1 MDGVKYL
8 RIRLA
13 EYAGFCSG
21 VKEAVERAL
30 QESARCGRVST
41 LGPLVHNEAVA
52 AYLAQHNIAAVS
64 EPEEAGE
71 GLLLIR
77 THGVPPAVLE
87 KAGSLERLTVLD
99 LTCPKVRRVQK
110 LARKLADEGLQ
121 IIIYG
126 DARHPE
132 VIGIAGWAGEKAGI
146 DIVASAEE
154 LKRLTIKPAAAL
166 IAQTTGEKAVYEE
179 IKTLFRQLSPGGKVY
194 DTVCPETGKRQRE
207 ALRLASEVEAM
218 VVVGS
223 PASANTG
230 ALAEICRRLKPTM
243 MVAGAGELDPEFL
256 RRYSLIGVTAGA
268 STPHWMIKEVVERME
283 KEKQEV
289 ESGFTGAGG
298 EETVEKTEEVETVN
312 EEKLTEEVQ
321 EGLSPGTEDP
331 ADAAEEEA
339 VPAEEM
345 EAVAAE
351 GEEAKDSAE
360 EAAVESAE
368 EADDETAEKA
378 AEEIAGETAEER
390 AAEEAE
396 AADVEAKEEDEAAR
410 ETAIVA
416 AGEKAV
422 VLVEEGAGEKEAA
435 EEQEAETE
443 TEAPLAGEADEAGE
457 DSEDFDFA
465 ESLNIVQVGEQITGK
480 VVTSSAD
487 EVLLDISYKSEA
499 LLPAR
504 EVYLQEGET
513 LVDRFEPGQEVE
525 VTVID
530 IDEQESRVVVSHKR
544 LARDNRWQEL
554 ALLLESEATEERKVK
569 QVVNAGMVI
578 DLGEGIDGFM
588 PGSLVDLR
596 YVPDFKHFLGEEVS
610 FKVIELNR
618 EKDKVILS
626 RKKVIEEENLRK
638 KEETLQS
645 LEIGSTIPGVVR
657 RLTDFGAFVDIGGID
672 GLVHVS
678 EISWERVAHPREALQ
693 VGQEIEVKVL
703 DVIPDRE
710 RISLS
715 LRRTQPDPWTRAMQE
730 LQSGD
735 VVKGRIT
742 RLVNFGA
749 FVELR
754 PGVEGLVHISQI
766 ADYHV
771 KHPSEVLQEGEEVD
785 VKVLELKPGAKRIGL
800 SIKEVQKISYNADP
814 GESESGEGGNVTL
827 GDVFGDLFEKE
838 TKTAEGASD
847 LPEEEAGDEDQ
858 KGSDEG

>member
-1 MDGVKYL
+1 M

-13 EYAGFCSG
+13 EHAGFCSG

-52 AYLAQHNIAAVS
+52 AYLARHNIVS
-64 EPEEAGE
+64 VSDPEEAEE
-71 GLLLIR
+71 GVLLIR
-77 THGVPPAVLE
+77 THGVPPGVLE
-87 KAGSLERLTVLD
+87 RAAALEHLTVLD

-110 LARKLADEGLQ
+110 LARKLADEGFQ
-121 IIIYG
+121 IVIYG

-132 VIGIAGWAGEKAGI
+132 VKGIAGWAGEKARI

-154 LKRLTIKPAAAL
+154 LKSLTIKPAAAL

-179 IKTLFRQLSPGGKVY
+179 IKALFLQLSPGGKVY
-194 DTVCPETGKRQRE
+194 DTLCPETGKRQRE

-223 PASANTG
+223 PTSANTG

-243 MVAGAGELDPEFL
+243 MVAGAGELDPAFL
-256 RRYSLIGVTAGA
+256 QSYSLIGVTAGA

-283 KEKQEV
+283 NEKLER
-289 ESGFTGAGG
+289 ESGFTGADG
-298 EETVEKTEEVETVN
+298 EETVAKAEEVETVK
-312 EEKLTEEVQ
+312 EEELTEKVQ
-321 EGLSPGTEDP
+321 DGLFPGTDDP
-331 ADAAEEEA
+331 AEAADAEDAEDAEKEAVQVQGAEAEAAAAEVEKAEDLVQKAAEETAEA
-339 VPAEEM
+339 E
-345 EAVAAE
+345 
-351 GEEAKDSAE
+351 AE
-360 EAAVESAE
+360 EAAEKAEAE
-368 EADDETAEKA
+368 EAA
-378 AEEIAGETAEER
+378 
-390 AAEEAE
+390 
-396 AADVEAKEEDEAAR
+396 DEAAP
-410 ETAIVA
+410 ETAVVA

-422 VLVEEGAGEKEAA
+422 VAVEETVEEGAAGEEQA
-435 EEQEAETE
+435 EEEAEATMS
-443 TEAPLAGEADEAGE
+443 A
-457 DSEDFDFA
+457 EDFDFA
-465 ESLNIVQVGEQITGK
+465 ESLNLIQVGEQITGK
-480 VVTSSAD
+480 VVASTAD

-530 IDEQESRVVVSHKR
+530 IDDQESRVVVSHKR
-544 LARDNRWQEL
+544 LAREKRWQEL
-554 ALLLESEATEERKVK
+554 TLLVENEATEERRVK

-596 YVPDFKHFLGEEVS
+596 YVPDFKHFLGELVS

-626 RKKVIEEENLRK
+626 RKKVIEEESLRK
-638 KEETLQS
+638 KEETLRS

-678 EISWERVAHPREALQ
+678 EISWERVDHPREALQ

-715 LRRTQPDPWTRAMQE
+715 LRRTQPDPWTKAMQE
-730 LQSGD
+730 LESGE
-735 VVKGRIT
+735 VVKGRVT

-771 KHPSEVLQEGEEVD
+771 KHPSEVLHEGEEVD
-785 VKVLELKPGAKRIGL
+785 VKILELKPGAKRIGL
-800 SIKEVQKISYNADP
+800 SIKEVRDTNYDANP
-814 GESESGEGGNVTL
+814 GETDSGEGGTVTL

-838 TKTAEGASD
+838 AKAEKADSD
-847 LPEEEAGDEDQ
+847 IPEEKAEDEDDGDQ
-858 KGSDEG
+858 EGSDEG